1 MRTSAYDTP
10 SCRTRAWEDVLNEPH
25 PPITQA
31 SARSVTDVPAAPEV
45 TPGLAAPE
53 PRSEPAGRTVRIFGH
68 TYPFVAPNIRDPR
81 LHLAAV
87 IISIHVLG
95 QIVLG
100 FRVSVPQILVAILVC
115 AVIEVGWTLSKTGT
129 LVWPAS
135 AMLTG
140 SGAALILRLSDMQSN
155 DHWSWR
161 GWYVFALVAGLSLL
175 TKYVIRYRGSHI
187 FNPSNVGL
195 VAAFLLLGSSRVE
208 PLDFWWAPFNGWMVA
223 AYLIILVGGLL
234 ITARLHLLGMSAAF
248 WLTLAVGIGVLAA
261 SGHCM
266 TARWSFEPVCGAHFW
281 WVIVF
286 SPEILIFLFF
296 MITDPKTTPG
306 GRVARV
312 VFGIG
317 VATVCTLLIAPQTTE
332 FGAKVAL
339 LSGLV
344 VLCVARLFV
353 ERFLPAPGSEHD
365 RLGSFAR
372 AGRDGGRYLTP
383 GRALGRG
390 AIAGATVVVVGA
402 TVVVA
407 GTPARESSVTASTS
421 TASGLV
427 AQPQLDVHQV
437 DPSTLPQVTIDP
449 DVSHRGDLSQ
459 ADAEAI
465 AVTLAENLEVE
476 AQALR
481 GGELSLLAAVD
492 DGRRLTTLQQR
503 VDDVLETGRAVVP
516 HYTFDELHVVLV
528 DSAGQSGLSL
538 GFEATGTVEQVTYR
552 VDGSERSRSTSP
564 FARTFVLSRP
574 TGARWLLV
582 DTQPN
587 A

>member
-1 MRTSAYDTP
+1 VLGDA
-10 SCRTRAWEDVLNEPH
+10 LNEPH
-25 PPITQA
+25 PPIAQT
-31 SARSVTDVPAAPEV
+31 SARSVTDAPATPEV
-45 TPGLAAPE
+45 APGRAAPE
-53 PRSEPAGRTVRIFGH
+53 PPAEPAGRTVRMLGR

-95 QIVLG
+95 QIGLG

-140 SGAALILRLSDMQSN
+140 SGVALILRLSDMQSN

-175 TKYVIRYRGSHI
+175 TKYLIRYRGSHI

-195 VAAFLLLGSSRVE
+195 VAAFLLLGSARIE
-208 PLDFWWAPFNGWMVA
+208 PLDFWWAPFDGWMIA

-248 WLTLAVGIGVLAA
+248 WLTLAVGMGVLAA

-281 WVIVF
+281 WVIVL

-296 MITDPKTTPG
+296 MITDPKTTPD

-312 VFGIG
+312 VFGIC
-317 VATVCTLLIAPQTTE
+317 VAMVCTLLIAPQTTE

-344 VLCVARLFV
+344 VLCVARLFF
-353 ERFLPAPGSEHD
+353 EKLLPAPGSQRD
-365 RLGSFAR
+365 RPAAYLVGLGR
-372 AGRDGGRYLTP
+372 RGEGYLAP
-383 GRALGRG
+383 GRALARG
-390 AIAGATVVVVGA
+390 AVAGAAIVLVG
-402 TVVVA
+402 TSVVA
-407 GTPARESSVTASTS
+407 AGAPARESYVSASASVPSSASEVPELS
-421 TASGLV
+421 V
-427 AQPQLDVHQV
+427 IV
-437 DPSTLPQVTIDP
+437 DPSTLPRVSVDP
-449 DVSHRGDLSQ
+449 EVVDRGDLTRS
-459 ADAEAI
+459 DAQAI
-465 AVTLAENLEVE
+465 ALTLAENLEVE

-481 GGELSLLAAVD
+481 RGEKSLLSMVD
-492 DGRRLTTLQQR
+492 DGQRQTTLERR
-503 VDDVLETGRAVVP
+503 VDEVIETGRAVVP
-516 HYTFDELHVVLV
+516 HYAFDELHVVLV
-528 DSAGQSGLSL
+528 QPEGQAGLSL
-538 GFEATGTVEQVTYR
+538 GFQARGTVEEVTYR
-552 VDGSERSRSTSP
+552 VDGSERSRSSSP
-564 FARTFVLSRP
+564 FSKTFVLSRP
-574 TGARWLLV
+574 TGDRWLLV
-582 DTQPN
+582 EVGPN
-587 A
+587 P

>member
-10 SCRTRAWEDVLNEPH
+10 SCRTRARRDVLNEPH
-25 PPITQA
+25 PSITQA
-31 SARSVTDVPAAPEV
+31 SARAVTGAPAAPEV
-45 TPGLAAPE
+45 APVPAAHKP
-53 PRSEPAGRTVRIFGH
+53 PAEPAGRTVRAFGR

-95 QIVLG
+95 QIGLG

-115 AVIEVGWTLSKTGT
+115 AVIEDGWTLSKTGT
-129 LVWPAS
+129 VVWPAS

-140 SGAALILRLSDMQSN
+140 SGVALILRLSDMQSN

-195 VAAFLLLGSSRVE
+195 VAAFLLLGSARIE
-208 PLDFWWAPFNGWMVA
+208 PLDFWWAPFDGWMIA

-248 WLTLAVGIGVLAA
+248 WLTLAAGIGILAA

-296 MITDPKTTPG
+296 MITDPKTTPA
-306 GRVARV
+306 GRVARIA
-312 VFGIG
+312 FGAA
-317 VATVCTLLIAPQTTE
+317 VALVCTLLIAPQTTE

-344 VLCVARLFV
+344 VLCVARLF
-353 ERFLPAPGSEHD
+353 FDKLLPAPGSERD
-365 RLGSFAR
+365 RLPAYLVGL
-372 AGRDGGRYLTP
+372 GRRGHGYLAP
-383 GRALGRG
+383 GRALARG
-390 AIAGATVVVVGA
+390 AIAGAAVVLLGTA
-402 TVVVA
+402 VVA
-407 GTPARESSVTASTS
+407 AGAPAREAFVATS
-421 TASGLV
+421 GSAATDPPAEPL
-427 AQPQLDVHQV
+427 LDVHV
-437 DPSTLPQVTIDP
+437 EPSTLPPVTVDP
-449 DVSHRGDLSQ
+449 EVVHRGDLTQ
-459 ADAEAI
+459 AEVQAI
-465 AVTLAENLEVE
+465 ALTLAENLEVE
-476 AQALR
+476 ARALR
-481 GGELSLLAAVD
+481 RGEKSLLSSVD
-492 DGRRLTTLQQR
+492 NGQRLTTLERR
-503 VDDVLETGRAVVP
+503 VDDVNETGRADVP

-528 DSAGQSGLSL
+528 QPEGQAGLSL
-538 GFEATGTVEQVTYR
+538 GFQAGGSVEAVTYG
-552 VDGSERSRSTSP
+552 VDGKEAGRTSSP
-564 FARTFVLSRP
+564 FSRTFVLSRP
-574 TGARWLLV
+574 TGDRWLLV
-582 DTQPN
+582 EVGPN
-587 A
+587 P

>member
-1 MRTSAYDTP
+1 MAP
-10 SCRTRAWEDVLNEPH
+10 G
-25 PPITQA
+25 
-31 SARSVTDVPAAPEV
+31 PAAPE
-45 TPGLAAPE
+45 PPAK
-53 PRSEPAGRTVRIFGH
+53 PAGRTVRIFGRS
-68 TYPFVAPNIRDPR
+68 YPFVAPNIRDPR

-87 IISIHVLG
+87 IISIHFLG
-95 QIVLG
+95 QIALG

-115 AVIEVGWTLSKTGT
+115 AVIEVGWTLHETGT

-140 SGAALILRLSDMQSN
+140 SGVALILRLSDMQSN
-155 DHWSWR
+155 DHWTWR

-195 VAAFLLLGSSRVE
+195 VAAFLLLGSTRIE
-208 PLDFWWAPFNGWMVA
+208 PLDFWWAPFDGWMVA

-296 MITDPKTTPG
+296 MITDPKTSPA

-312 VFGIG
+312 AFGIG
-317 VATVCTLLIAPQTTE
+317 VAMVCTLLIAPQTTE
-332 FGAKVAL
+332 FAAKVAL

-344 VLCVARLFV
+344 VLCVARLFL
-353 ERFLPAPGSEHD
+353 ERFLPAPGSERD
-365 RLGSFAR
+365 RLGAFAR
-372 AGRDGGRYLTP
+372 AADGDRYVTP

-390 AIAGATVVVVGA
+390 AIVGA
-402 TVVVA
+402 TVVVIGATVVAA
-407 GTPARESSVTASTS
+407 GAPARES
-421 TASGLV
+421 LV
-427 AQPQLDVHQV
+427 AASASASSDPAAQPSLDVHV
-437 DPSTLPQVTIDP
+437 DPSTLPPVTVDP
-449 DVSHRGDLSQ
+449 EVTDRGDLSQ
-459 ADAEAI
+459 ADAQAI

-476 AQALR
+476 AQAVRR
-481 GGELSLLAAVD
+481 GEQSLLPSVD
-492 DGRRLTTLQQR
+492 DGQRLTTLQGR
-503 VDDVLETGRAVVP
+503 VDDVIETGDAVVP
-516 HYTFDELHVVLV
+516 SYTFDALHVVLIH
-528 DSAGQSGLSL
+528 AEGQSGLSL
-538 GFEATGTVEQVTYR
+538 GFEARGTVEEVTYG
-552 VDGSERSRSTSP
+552 VDGSEWSRTTSP
-564 FARTFVLSRP
+564 FTRTFVLSRP
-574 TGARWLLV
+574 TGARWLVV

-587 A
+587 G